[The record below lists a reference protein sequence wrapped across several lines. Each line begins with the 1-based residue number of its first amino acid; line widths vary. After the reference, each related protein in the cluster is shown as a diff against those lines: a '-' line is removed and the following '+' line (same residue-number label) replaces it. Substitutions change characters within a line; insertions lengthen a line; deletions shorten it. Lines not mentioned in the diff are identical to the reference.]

1 MDLNNSIKLFE
12 LDNQLEGLQAI
23 TGLNPSLVDNLI
35 FNNASNEVKSIF
47 DKIKEDLTDPAYV
60 GMKGQFPYIDG
71 KYMEDKFDK
80 YFPISKVRYVPP
92 VYVIVQ
98 NYQVQVFV
106 EVDAYLT
113 KDIFLTRPGTGGS
126 IIQIT
131 REAKQAALEGKRN
144 ITPFDVVSVN
154 NAFKSALT
162 NAIANAHS
170 KFKIGADLYKR
181 IILSKEELETIKKEI
196 EYIRSKATP
205 RGKIDIKERYSKCS
219 SAGDKV
225 KLLHSLREE
234 YEITTAEAEP
244 EEELN

>member
-1 MDLNNSIKLFE
+1 MDLNKSIKLFE

-23 TGLNPSLVDNLI
+23 TGLNPSLIDNII
-35 FNNASNEVKSIF
+35 FNNALKEAKSTF
-47 DKIKEDLTDPAYV
+47 DQIKEDTTDPAYV

-80 YFPISKVRYVPP
+80 YFPVSKVRYVPP

-106 EVDAYLT
+106 EVDAYIT
-113 KDIFLTRPGTGGS
+113 NNVFLTRPGTGGS

-131 REAKQAALEGKRN
+131 REAKAAALAGERN
-144 ITPFDVVSVN
+144 VTPFDIVSVN

-170 KFKIGADLYKR
+170 RFGIGADLYKR
-181 IILSKEELETIKKEI
+181 IILSKEELEAVKKEI
-196 EYIRSKATP
+196 EYIMSKASP
-205 RGKIDIKERYSKCS
+205 RGKVDIKQRYKNCN

-225 KLLHSLREE
+225 KLLHSLRDE
-234 YEITTAEAEP
+234 YEITTATAE
-244 EEELN
+244 EQELN